1 MLVVLARIPK
11 ACSECVEIDNFYVAL
26 QPAGSMTATEG
37 DNLHFVCSTNLPANY
52 ARWEI
57 NDVKFPDNLPPGFSA
72 SGFTIEFSIE
82 ETVQIRCFIRVSISG
97 SLADVCS
104 NTATAA
110 LEGVPLQSHGNTD
123 NTQTVSNATS
133 GGNLIQASV
142 WQTLT
147 NSSIPSSST
156 LIKSIGAPTVTA
168 GSTSAVP
175 ASLPGNSSL
184 KTFKVLTAATSSVVL
199 VVSIIAAVTLWIYR
213 HQHKKKGQKLD
224 KEYHVY
230 EEVSC
235 ELSTNH
241 CNPATK
247 INLEDNPAYMST
259 KKPSLPPAEPA
270 LDGTTYK

>member
-1 MLVVLARIPK
+1 KQFRQYNTVKICTVRKIKQAPLLTH
-11 ACSECVEIDNFYVAL
+11 S
-26 QPAGSMTATEG
+26 AT
-37 DNLHFVCSTNLPANY
+37 LLCIST
-52 ARWEI
+52 
-57 NDVKFPDNLPPGFSA
+57 
-72 SGFTIEFSIE
+72 
-82 ETVQIRCFIRVSISG
+82 
-97 SLADVCS
+97 
-104 NTATAA
+104 
-110 LEGVPLQSHGNTD
+110 GNTD

-156 LIKSIGAPTVTA
+156 LIKSSMLQSQVHNNTRTSPGYPLHKINECVPIVGAPTVTA

-224 KEYHVY
+224 KEYHGNVKNSIHSM
-230 EEVSC
+230 VITFFPQC
-235 ELSTNH
+235 MRRCHVN
-241 CNPATK
+241 
-247 INLEDNPAYMST
+247 
-259 KKPSLPPAEPA
+259 
-270 LDGTTYK
+270 

>member
-156 LIKSIGAPTVTA
+156 LIKSSMLQSQVHNNTRTSPGYPLHKINECVPIVGAPTVTA

-213 HQHKKKGQKLD
+213 K
-224 KEYHVY
+224 
-230 EEVSC
+230 
-235 ELSTNH
+235 TNH
-241 CNPATK
+241 VT
-247 INLEDNPAYMST
+247 
-259 KKPSLPPAEPA
+259 
-270 LDGTTYK
+270 